1 MTWRRALSRY
11 NSSKQPKP
19 NYNKATLT
27 KYLYEDPLGTDGD
40 LSILKKMIETDYGV
54 AVNLSTTFKNKLKDK
69 MNAYIDSILNN
80 DDDWR

>member
-1 MTWRRALSRY
+1 
-11 NSSKQPKP
+11 
-19 NYNKATLT
+19 
-27 KYLYEDPLGTDGD
+27 
-40 LSILKKMIETDYGV
+40 MIETDYGV